1 MMGYLI
7 GRETFFE
14 HVPKTAGKAALDGMR
29 RIGVRVRPVDA
40 PGFHIGHA
48 RAADSN
54 DRRYRWNSRFGFV
67 RRPSDW
73 WLSLW
78 KFAETPES
86 KLFEINP
93 DIGHP
98 FRPLMPWLRKGLSPD
113 VFVEEL
119 VNRVPGFASRMFADY
134 LDGAD
139 FVGRSD
145 NLGPALVA
153 ALRFFGVRA
162 IENEDA
168 ARWLGTSIK
177 RVNVSKPTDAHAA
190 LSARV
195 VRLVE
200 RYETDGFERF
210 DAAGVYTTSGERET

>member
-48 RAADSN
+48 RAAESSDP
-54 DRRYRWNSRFGFV
+54 RYRWNNRFGFV
-67 RRPSDW
+67 RRPDQW
-73 WLSLW
+73 WFSLW

-86 KLFEINP
+86 KLFGIHPE
-93 DIGHP
+93 IGHP
-98 FRPLMPWLRKGLSPD
+98 FRPLMSWLRRGLSPD

-119 VNRVPGFASRMFADY
+119 VNRCPGFASKMFADY

-139 FVGRSD
+139 FVGRTD
-145 NLGPALVA
+145 NVGPALVA

-210 DAAGVYTTSGERET
+210 DAAGVYTTSGELET